1 MSLVAISLGSNL
13 GDRLQ
18 LLRKAVCA
26 LKERD
31 FSILASSDVF
41 ETPPWGVKDQ
51 PRFLNACVLAE
62 TRLSPEEALAA
73 VKEIEKALGRTRTW
87 RWGPRLIDLDII
99 FYDDLVMETPDLT
112 VPHPEMARRAFV
124 LLPLTQAAPYW
135 RHPVTGFTAEEMAR
149 ALPEEETDGL
159 VQISPL

>member
-1 MSLVAISLGSNL
+1 MSTVALSLGSNL

-18 LLRKAVCA
+18 ILRKAVCA
-26 LKERD
+26 LERQG
-31 FSILASSDVF
+31 FTILALSDVF

-62 TRLSPEEALAA
+62 TSLSPEEVLAE
-73 VKEIEKALGRTRTW
+73 VKEIEKSLGRTRTW

-99 FYDDLVMETPDLT
+99 FYDNVVMDTPALT
-112 VPHPEMARRAFV
+112 IPHAEMARRAFV

-149 ALPEEETDGL
+149 ALPDEETEGL